1 MGCNMAR
8 ALKVSIPGDST
19 SGVQSDADQ
28 NAESTTDS
36 AVQPTESAALAP
48 DVAAIVK
55 AEVARALAAQ
65 NARAAAAVNAVVE
78 LPTQDEGR
86 AQLLDEFDAFPNKP
100 SASVLTKDGWLALDN
115 PRYSRQRDQDGF
127 SKA

>member
-1 MGCNMAR
+1 MAR
-8 ALKVSIPGDST
+8 ALTVSIPGDPT
-19 SGVQSDADQ
+19 SGGQNDADQ
-28 NAESTTDS
+28 DAESTTETAD
-36 AVQPTESAALAP
+36 QPAESAALAP
-48 DVAAIVK
+48 DVAAIVQ

-86 AQLLDEFDAFPNKP
+86 AQLLDEFAAFPNKP
-100 SASVLTKDGWLALDN
+100 SASVLTKDGWLAIDN
-115 PRYSRQRDQDGF
+115 PQYSRQRDQDGF